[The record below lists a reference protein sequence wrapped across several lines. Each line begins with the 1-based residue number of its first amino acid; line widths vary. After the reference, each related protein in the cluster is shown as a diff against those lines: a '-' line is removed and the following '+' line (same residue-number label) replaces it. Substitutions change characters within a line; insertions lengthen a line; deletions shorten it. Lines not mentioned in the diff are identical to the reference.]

1 MNLYINH
8 SLRFEKRNSVL
19 QFTKTNVFPIY
30 NRQRTWKLI
39 KFDNT
44 IYQRIHF
51 SLNILKKYFVT
62 YIRHIAKIWCKFLH
76 TLDVWH
82 LNNAKW
88 ICIHKFKYNQFTTC
102 MKKKKCLLTTNICT
116 NVFDTEAVQTS
127 VTSDMSPF
135 FTNYW
140 ITLEFWYWVK
150 A

>member
-1 MNLYINH
+1 M
-8 SLRFEKRNSVL
+8 
-19 QFTKTNVFPIY
+19 
-30 NRQRTWKLI
+30 
-39 KFDNT
+39 
-44 IYQRIHF
+44 
-51 SLNILKKYFVT
+51 
-62 YIRHIAKIWCKFLH
+62 H

-116 NVFDTEAVQTS
+116 NVFDTEAVQAS

-140 ITLEFWYWVK
+140 ITLEFWYSVK
-150 A
+150 AWLYTSNILMNMSQLIEKTWHDISGQLCRLTRAYTEVIWRAYIVDTIKILNKRSMVQKVFPRQIIKKYFSI